1 MKDFE
6 KKSFSELKGVYSDKY
21 ICLLEQISKIYDL
34 SFEDIYMRLPSPDLV
49 KLDEDFINT
58 YPIARVLL
66 GADIPISYVLTY
78 YKVLDS
84 IPEDYPEQPRYLIS
98 KSEGRVEAPFT
109 KTEFLESVQKEKTK
123 KLIRK

>member
-1 MKDFE
+1 MEDLK

-78 YKVLDS
+78 YQVLDS
-84 IPEDYPEQPRYLIS
+84 IPKDYSDPPR
-98 KSEGRVEAPFT
+98 
-109 KTEFLESVQKEKTK
+109 
-123 KLIRK
+123 